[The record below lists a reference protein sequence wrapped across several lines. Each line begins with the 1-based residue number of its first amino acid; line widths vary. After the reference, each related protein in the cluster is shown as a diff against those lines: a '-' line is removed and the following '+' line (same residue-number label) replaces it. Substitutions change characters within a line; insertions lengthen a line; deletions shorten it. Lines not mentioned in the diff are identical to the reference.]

1 MSEELNAF
9 PVTSV
14 SGDLSM
20 VIVAFK
26 KLTTWSSNF
35 LHFSTLVLPTEKLKN
50 PLLFVLYP
58 TVMLLCQVK

>member
-26 KLTTWSSNF
+26 KLTT
-35 LHFSTLVLPTEKLKN
+35 
-50 PLLFVLYP
+50 
-58 TVMLLCQVK
+58 